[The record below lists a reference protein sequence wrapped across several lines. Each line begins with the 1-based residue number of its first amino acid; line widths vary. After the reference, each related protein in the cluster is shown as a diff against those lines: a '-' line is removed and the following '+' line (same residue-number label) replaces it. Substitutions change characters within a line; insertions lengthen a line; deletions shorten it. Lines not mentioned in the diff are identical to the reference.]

1 MHRRAF
7 WRAVTVDRSDLLD
20 RFLRLLRDE
29 NARFCV
35 IGGQAVNAYV
45 DPVVSLDLD
54 IVIVAQDLER
64 LKPILR
70 RQFSV
75 EQFSHRVNVSDSDS
89 DLRIQIQLD
98 PRYAPFASRATERD
112 VLGERLP
119 VAAIEDVLSG
129 KIWAAMD
136 SDRRSSTRQKDL
148 ADIARLLDVRPELR
162 ARVPREILDRLI

>member
-1 MHRRAF
+1 M
-7 WRAVTVDRSDLLD
+7 DRSDLLD

-29 NARFCV
+29 NGRFCV

-54 IVIVAQDLER
+54 IVIAAQDLER
-64 LKPILR
+64 LKPILE

-75 EQFSHRVNVSDSDS
+75 EQFSHRV
-89 DLRIQIQLD
+89 
-98 PRYAPFASRATERD
+98 
-112 VLGERLP
+112 
-119 VAAIEDVLSG
+119 
-129 KIWAAMD
+129 
-136 SDRRSSTRQKDL
+136 KDL